1 MAETISLITK
11 LNWYE
16 EATRIITDPLFE
28 LTHKHL
34 PKGCHPLGGKAGEQ
48 EALTIEAQRVLRPW
62 NSLYYTHLLRLSGKC
77 LVEQCDIREAGKCPL
92 KSANLMHRNQA

>member
-1 MAETISLITK
+1 MPETISLISK

-34 PKGCHPLGGKAGEQ
+34 PKGCHPLGEKQGE
-48 EALTIEAQRVLRPW
+48 ETLSIEAHRVLRPW
-62 NSLYYTHLLRLSGKC
+62 NNLYYTHLLRLSGKC
-77 LVEQCDIREAGKCPL
+77 LVEQCDIRDAGKCPL
-92 KSANLMHRNQA
+92 RSANLMNRHKP